1 STTRESARLRRPRTI
16 IPAVGTAVGRHC
28 KTFLR
33 RRHRPN
39 LNRKFVSKKKREN
52 CGRTKTENVPFQHP
66 FPSRTMESQR
76 TKTGEGRRERQ
87 SRLPSATPGTCR
99 IRLGR
104 HSTVHGIQRPQSRR
118 HLK

>member
-1 STTRESARLRRPRTI
+1 FIRQ
-16 IPAVGTAVGRHC
+16 
-28 KTFLR
+28 
-33 RRHRPN
+33 
-39 LNRKFVSKKKREN
+39 FVSNKKRDN
-52 CGRTKTENVPFQHP
+52 CGCTKTENVPFQHP

-104 HSTVHGIQRPQSRR
+104 HSTVHTTQRPQSRR
-118 HLK
+118 HLKCLAQQSPHPNPRGPLRILLTTYRSISVSPLTPRCFDLR